1 MGEKS
6 YGRMLIEGFVKS
18 IPWAI
23 VFTVAALFIVNMT
36 MNMLRQEVKEAM
48 EFGAHMAV
56 HQVIQEVLTDRDF
69 NDVLLP
75 KIKQNVKEG
84 IEYTLTLAD
93 GMPAKLAQS
102 RPKK

>member
-6 YGRMLIEGFVKS
+6 YGQMLIEGFVKS

-23 VFTVAALFIVNMT
+23 VFTIAALFLVNMA

-75 KIKQNVKEG
+75 KIKQNVKEA
-84 IEYTLTLAD
+84 IEYTLTVAD
-93 GMPAKLAQS
+93 GAPARLAEGKH
-102 RPKK
+102 KK